1 MNIEDIK
8 AARAALDAM
17 DDQARCSA
25 GADCIGPRGVLEA
38 FIARAEAGIAPEAT
52 GTVDAALGLRDAERA
67 LKGIRRVIAQDTA
80 REGAKATLALL
91 LDDDVATLAGFI
103 NSATP
108 RDALR
113 YRAVRQHAYRYGVG
127 NPTPEQLDADV
138 DAHLVACGAC
148 SQEMVQLKGW
158 TRVEARIPERLPDGR
173 QFSREVLVVDRTR
186 NTPPRMARVHY
197 YDNHP
202 PVWEG
207 GDPTHWRDVPDLPDA
222 E

>member
-25 GADCIGPRGVLEA
+25 GADCVGPRGVLEA
-38 FIARAEAGIAPEAT
+38 FIAQAEANIAP
-52 GTVDAALGLRDAERA
+52 VDLAGSTPSLRDAERA
-67 LKGIRRVIAQDTA
+67 LKGIQRIIDQDTA
-80 REGAKATLALL
+80 REGEKATLALL
-91 LDDDVATLAGFI
+91 LDDDVTTLAAFV

-113 YRAVRQHAYRYGVG
+113 YREVRQRAYRYGVG
-127 NPTPEQLDADV
+127 NPSPEQLDADV

-148 SQEMVQLKGW
+148 SQELVLLKGW
-158 TRVEARIPERLPDGR
+158 TRVKDRIPERLPEGR
-173 QFSREVLVVDRTR
+173 QFTREVLVVDRTR
-186 NTPPRMARVHY
+186 NTPPRLARVHY
-197 YDNHP
+197 YPNHP

-207 GDPTHWRDVPDLPDA
+207 GDPTHWRDVPDLPD
-222 E
+222 EE